1 MINTILMALDNGV
14 EDFFMIHDSFAT
26 TCADTW
32 TMYHCIRH
40 AFVDQYESGCF
51 FEEIREQVKQR
62 VSDPMMDLPPVPTKG
77 VLDIRGVLESEYCFS

>member
-14 EDFFMIHDSFAT
+14 TDFFMIHDSFAT